1 MQELFQR
8 CYNKANM
15 QNGNEGGNSGQGVEM
30 FERSFLARR
39 RCLAKDGRSL
49 RQRAFK
55 MNRAQWSFTA
65 GFLLVMASRSS
76 VWFHRVHKA
85 SNHLKNAHLYCR

>member
-8 CYNKANM
+8 RYNKANM
-15 QNGNEGGNSGQGVEM
+15 QNGNEEGNSGLGVRM

-39 RCLAKDGRSL
+39 RCLAKGERSL

-55 MNRAQWSFTA
+55 VNRGQ
-65 GFLLVMASRSS
+65 
-76 VWFHRVHKA
+76 
-85 SNHLKNAHLYCR
+85 

>member
-15 QNGNEGGNSGQGVEM
+15 QNGNEEGNSGLGVRM

-39 RCLAKDGRSL
+39 RCLAKGERSL
-49 RQRAFK
+49 RQ
-55 MNRAQWSFTA
+55 
-65 GFLLVMASRSS
+65 
-76 VWFHRVHKA
+76 
-85 SNHLKNAHLYCR
+85 